1 MLAADEVVPLDEIA
15 CLIQNRHSVLFRKCE
30 NSRKVRNLNETKV
43 NGYMPK
49 AIVELF
55 CSDAVF

>member
-1 MLAADEVVPLDEIA
+1 MFAADEVVALDVIA
-15 CLIQNRHSVLFRKCE
+15 RTVQHRYPVLFRKCE

-55 CSDAVF
+55 CSDTVF